1 MIKEFKEFISQG
13 NVLDMAIG
21 VVMGTA
27 FTAIVNGLV
36 DGIIMPLIA
45 AIGGNMSVESMSFT
59 LNGTP
64 IMYGIFLQAIINF
77 LLIAL
82 VLFFVVKT
90 INKAKDMRKHE
101 ETEEVV
107 EEAAPTAEDYLR
119 EIRDLLQKENN

>member
-45 AIGGNMSVESMSFT
+45 AIGGNMSVESMSFN